1 MLNAYSLLLEQSE
14 RCWYMKIE
22 VSNGELVDKVSILS
36 IKIQKFKS
44 SQKRSNVQREYDL
57 LLPLMKRAGISES
70 STSFQRLMDINRRLW
85 EIEDQIRQKESLGEF
100 DQSFIQL
107 ARSVYVE
114 NDKRFQVKREI
125 NEITGSHIIEEKE
138 YVDYR

>member
-14 RCWYMKIE
+14 RCRYMKIE

-125 NEITGSHIIEEKE
+125 NERTGSDIIEEKE

>member
-1 MLNAYSLLLEQSE
+1 
-14 RCWYMKIE
+14 MKIE

-57 LLPLMKRAGISES
+57 LLPLMKRAGIRES
-70 STSFQRLMDINRRLW
+70 STSFQRLMDINLRLW
-85 EIEDQIRQKESLGEF
+85 EIEDQIRQKESFGEF

-114 NDKRFQVKREI
+114 NDKRFQLKREI
-125 NEITGSHIIEEKE
+125 NEITGSRIIE
-138 YVDYR
+138 